1 MMFFSTDFFIGP
13 VTFKAHLEGKKHKK
27 KAGTTITQIEHAP
40 PPAEI
45 KPISGQIPN
54 GTEKWEIL
62 HFNPERFVLDGKL
75 IKTENL
81 TPNDFMMLTK
91 KGFYK
96 MKDFSGF
103 GDEIN
108 QIIRQFHCV
117 PCQTYEFH
125 ISGTSI
131 GNKLIE

>member
-1 MMFFSTDFFIGP
+1 M
-13 VTFKAHLEGKKHKK
+13 
-27 KAGTTITQIEHAP
+27 ITQIEHAPP

-45 KPISGQIPN
+45 KPISGQISN

-131 GNKLIE
+131 GNNRIAPHFYI